1 MLFGNKKKKAE
12 CIVDVHC
19 HIMPG
24 IDDGSRSMEETLKML
39 EIAQSEGITHMIA
52 TPHFKSGHHNA
63 SPEKVNGL
71 IDDVQTA
78 ADVHGIDIELFQGN
92 EILYH
97 DELCEEVDEGKISR
111 MNDTDYV
118 LVEFMPSD
126 QYQYI
131 RNSLDEVISEGYQPI
146 IAHVERYSCMV
157 NDIEN
162 VREIK
167 RMGVEIQV
175 NASSIMGGIGKD
187 VKKFLHKLLKEQIV
201 DYIGTDAH
209 RCEGSR
215 TPQMAECAD
224 YLYKKYDEQ
233 YVDEILYLN
242 AMDRL
247 LN

>member
-118 LVEFMPSD
+118 LVE
-126 QYQYI
+126 
-131 RNSLDEVISEGYQPI
+131 
-146 IAHVERYSCMV
+146 
-157 NDIEN
+157 N